1 MFVSCFAEQFA
12 EDEGKVPDLIS
23 CSSTISSSVCRA
35 MEVPEPKGT
44 VTSEKEKAQRVW
56 RRTSNVR
63 LGPNGHIFDP
73 QVKHEHVLGS
83 YLSSRLS
90 EKEGEVRRQKGRV
103 EKKSVDCG
111 LWIV

>member
-1 MFVSCFAEQFA
+1 
-12 EDEGKVPDLIS
+12 
-23 CSSTISSSVCRA
+23 
-35 MEVPEPKGT
+35 MEVLEPKGT

-56 RRTSNVR
+56 RRTANVR

-73 QVKHEHVLGS
+73 QVKREHVLES

-103 EKKSVDCG
+103 EKKSEVCG
-111 LWIV
+111 LCKQGCDCKCPKYLTAEQLRTREFEYYSGSEVSEYF